1 MKKIKSYEFR
11 AGWGSEDETTEEVN
25 KKLAKLSQKGIKDV
39 ELNITGTG
47 KGVMY
52 TIIWDE

>member
-1 MKKIKSYEFR
+1 MKKIKSYEYR
-11 AGWGSEDETTEEVN
+11 VGWGSEDKITEEVN
-25 KKLAKLSQKGIKDV
+25 KKLAKLSKNGIKDV
-39 ELNITGTG
+39 DVNITGTG

>member
-1 MKKIKSYEFR
+1 MKKIKSYEYR
-11 AGWGSEDETTEEVN
+11 VGWDSEDEITEEVN
-25 KKLAKLSQKGIKDV
+25 KKLAKLSKNGIKDV
-39 ELNITGTG
+39 DVNITGTG